1 MIRKIFFV
9 AASFMVMSTHTFAQK
24 ETTNVSEEDSKTF
37 KLAVSKGKLN
47 LDLGRATIEG
57 YNGNEIVFSTKIRS
71 RDNDERAKGLRSINS
86 SGLDDNTGLGINVIE
101 KNGVIEVK
109 QLQQM
114 TPPNIKILVP
124 KGILI
129 SYSHQSQFGSTI
141 TFKNIENEIEAT
153 ASYNNIVLENVTGP
167 ATINTI
173 YGSIDAKFNQNV
185 KGPLSVVS
193 IYGHVD
199 VTIPKSAKANVKLST
214 SYGDILI
221 APELSLKLE
230 TTNSSPNM
238 IKINNQATGTLNGG
252 GTSFLFRSDYKKIYV
267 RAL

>member
-9 AASFMVMSTHTFAQK
+9 AASFMMMSTYTFAQK
-24 ETTNVSEEDSKTF
+24 ETTSQSEENSKTF
-37 KLAVSKGKLN
+37 KLAVNKGKLN
-47 LDLGRATIEG
+47 LDLGRVTVEG
-57 YNGNEIVFSTKIRS
+57 YNGNEIVFSTKTKS

-86 SGLDDNTGLGINVIE
+86 LGLEDNTDLGINVVE

-114 TPPNIKILVP
+114 SPPNIKILVP
-124 KGILI
+124 KGVNV
-129 SYSHQSQFGSTI
+129 SYNHQSQFGSTI

-173 YGSIDAKFNQNV
+173 YGSIDAKFSQNV
-185 KGPLSVVS
+185 KGPLSLVA
-193 IYGHVD
+193 IYGYVD
-199 VTIPKSAKANVKLST
+199 ASVPKSSKANVKLTT
-214 SYGDILI
+214 SFGDILI

-230 TTNSSPNM
+230 ANNSSSDM

-252 GTSFLFRSDYKKIYV
+252 GTSFLFRSDYSKIYL

>member
-1 MIRKIFFV
+1 MIRKIFLV
-9 AASFMVMSTHTFAQK
+9 AASFMMMSTYTFAQNESK
-24 ETTNVSEEDSKTF
+24 SANEDNSKRY
-37 KLAVSKGKLN
+37 KLAVSKGKMN
-47 LDLGRATIEG
+47 LDLGRVTVEG
-57 YNGNEIVFSTKIRS
+57 YNGNEIVFSTKTRS

-86 SGLDDNTGLGINVIE
+86 LGLEDNTDLGINVVE
-101 KNGVIEVK
+101 KNGIIEVK

-124 KGILI
+124 KGVTI
-129 SYSHQSQFGSTI
+129 SFNHQSQFGSTI
-141 TFKNIENEIEAT
+141 TFKNIENEVEAT
-153 ASYNNIVLENVTGP
+153 ASYNNVVLENVTGP

-173 YGSIDAKFNQNV
+173 YGSIDAKFSQNV
-185 KGPLSVVS
+185 KGPLSLVS

-199 VTIPKSAKANVKLST
+199 ASIPKSSKANVKLTT
-214 SYGDILI
+214 SFGDILI

-230 TTNSSPNM
+230 TVDKSSEM

-252 GTSFLFRSDYKKIYV
+252 GTSFLFRSDYSKIYL

>member
-1 MIRKIFFV
+1 MIRKIFLV
-9 AASFMVMSTHTFAQK
+9 AASFMMMSTYTFAQNESK
-24 ETTNVSEEDSKTF
+24 SANEDNSKTY

-47 LDLGRATIEG
+47 LDLGRVTVEG
-57 YNGNEIVFSTKIRS
+57 YNGNEIVFSTKPRS

-86 SGLDDNTGLGINVIE
+86 LGLEDNTELGINVVE

-124 KGILI
+124 KGVTI
-129 SYSHQSQFGSTI
+129 SFNHQSQFGSTI
-141 TFKNIENEIEAT
+141 TFKNIENEVEAT
-153 ASYNNIVLENVTGP
+153 ASYNNVVLENVTGP

-173 YGSIDAKFNQNV
+173 YGSIDAKFSQNV
-185 KGPLSVVS
+185 KGPLSLVS

-199 VTIPKSAKANVKLST
+199 ATIPKSSKAF
-214 SYGDILI
+214 GDILI

-230 TTNSSPNM
+230 ANNSSSDM

-252 GTSFLFRSDYKKIYV
+252 GTSFLFRSDYSKIYL